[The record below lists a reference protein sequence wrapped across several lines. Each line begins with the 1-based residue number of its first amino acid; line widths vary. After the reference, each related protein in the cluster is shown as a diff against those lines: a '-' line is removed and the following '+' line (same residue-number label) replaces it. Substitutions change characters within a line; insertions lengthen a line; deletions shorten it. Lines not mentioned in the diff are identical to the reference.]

1 VALSNLRGKQ
11 GLKVC
16 KYGEGDWVMP
26 APEIPVLILSDLGM
40 LEASGVLRKQW
51 LRFGCAL
58 KAAGI
63 QPFVLAPVSPQHI
76 DPELGSYYHIA
87 LWGRSSRLLRQRQ
100 RVEVDNYP
108 QLEELLALLS
118 PAIRIEPELLRAVRH
133 LLPDAEFDTGIEA
146 AFWQHSDMDVSPVA
160 CALRPESVEKHR
172 INFKVQSPN
181 LQRDVLKLIR
191 QHHAHLFAAIM
202 HEETLIWAELVSDE
216 LVMEFQQEIQQANI
230 FLRKTAKMFYSQRE
244 HLGDSY
250 KAYGK
255 RLVNRAHKG
264 LRQQHDALAVV
275 AAVYSMD
282 ELREKR
288 SVLPTEGINRQEWER
303 VLAQGNKQRREC
315 VLYQYGDE
323 LRLAENNAD
332 TPLGSFVAEMT
343 LTNDL
348 LSVQTETVDGETSE
362 LYFQGNTDEIFLT
375 SLEQNIQQL
384 TLQSGDETLILR
396 GFNKPDW
403 VHRMGR
409 DSKGLWIE
417 FSQHN
422 KEYRIYWPV
431 WGSELGYDEYG
442 LYADIIING
451 ITQRCRW
458 IPPGEFLMGSPKKEI
473 GRVNHE
479 VQHSVSITHGYW
491 LADTACTQSLW
502 EAVMGNNPAYFTGDK
517 DNPVEQVSWDNAQ
530 DFFKRL
536 SALIPGLDAH
546 LPTEAQWE
554 YACRAGTI
562 TPFSIGE
569 NISPIEVNYDGYFPH
584 REETVPVKSLPPNPW
599 GLYEMHGNV
608 WEWCEDW
615 YNTYSAKPVVDPIGK
630 TSFIRV
636 LRGGAVN
643 QNSRC
648 VRSAHRYGS
657 TPDHCG
663 NTFGFRF
670 VLGKVTK
677 STVKAHRKPSV
688 YVSYSWTAERA
699 NPLIDELG
707 HACTAYGLSFTR
719 DGNRLRHGDLIRNFM
734 DELNSNGNI
743 ILILSRSYFKSEYCM
758 YELLQIWRNRS
769 LWKNIHPILV
779 GDIQMDDVNFQLELI
794 NYWERKTKDLQYEI
808 SKQNQENIIPLTE
821 RLVVFTIIF
830 RDISQIVGFF
840 SDINAISLY
849 ELRQQKFQPLLKN
862 IAMQSRIDE
871 LEREIKIFKSSSVSD
886 YKDISEWL
894 SVNKESLVDRM
905 YNAIIEEFGNLITFE
920 KNIADSFEVKIFK
933 INLSHFIEQLDFCLL
948 AQNTD
953 LIDEPVFEIFIEKRF
968 YEFAFSLLIKRVPD
982 HVADESVRKLKYYVD
997 YLVERL

>member
-1 VALSNLRGKQ
+1 MSVERQSKLTSRAELVLWLQQSGESIDSIHSVARFAGFQWQEESLFKPKRMVTESVSTVQQPEQTVVLPRIIANSQRVTARWFRVAKHSRLQADDIDATLNPDEPFSIQGISDFSPEELESSDQPPLVLQPLVNWARLWPVLKRSLSADVERDVDFTRLVQQVSRGEWVRHLPKQSRPYWSSDMVLLLDFNTRVLPFWDDFHQLHVALSNLRGKQ

-288 SVLPTEGINRQEWER
+288 SVLPPEGINRQEWER

-473 GRVNHE
+473 GRLDHE
-479 VQHSVSITHGYW
+479 IQHSVTITQGYW
-491 LADTACTQSLW
+491 LADTTCTQFLW
-502 EAVMGNNPAYFTGDK
+502 EAVMGNNPAYFREDK
-517 DNPVEQVSWDNAQ
+517 NNPVEQVSWDNAQ

-536 SALIPGLDAH
+536 STLIPGLDAH

-562 TPFSIGE
+562 TPFSFGE
-569 NISPIEVNYDGYFPH
+569 NITPTEVNYDGDSH
-584 REETVPVKSLPPNPW
+584 REKTVPVKSLPPNPW

-608 WEWCEDW
+608 WEWCDDW
-615 YNTYSAKPVVDPIGK
+615 HNTYPAKPVVDPIGK

-636 LRGGAVN
+636 LRGGAAN
-643 QNSRC
+643 QNSRY
-648 VRSAHRYGS
+648 VRSAHRHGS

-670 VLGKVTK
+670 ALGKVNK
-677 STVKAHRKPSV
+677 SAVKPHRKPSV
-688 YVSYSWTAERA
+688 YT
-699 NPLIDELG
+699 I
-707 HACTAYGLSFTR
+707 
-719 DGNRLRHGDLIRNFM
+719 GN
-734 DELNSNGNI
+734 
-743 ILILSRSYFKSEYCM
+743 
-758 YELLQIWRNRS
+758 
-769 LWKNIHPILV
+769 
-779 GDIQMDDVNFQLELI
+779 
-794 NYWERKTKDLQYEI
+794 
-808 SKQNQENIIPLTE
+808 
-821 RLVVFTIIF
+821 
-830 RDISQIVGFF
+830 
-840 SDINAISLY
+840 
-849 ELRQQKFQPLLKN
+849 
-862 IAMQSRIDE
+862 
-871 LEREIKIFKSSSVSD
+871 
-886 YKDISEWL
+886 
-894 SVNKESLVDRM
+894 
-905 YNAIIEEFGNLITFE
+905 
-920 KNIADSFEVKIFK
+920 
-933 INLSHFIEQLDFCLL
+933 
-948 AQNTD
+948 
-953 LIDEPVFEIFIEKRF
+953 
-968 YEFAFSLLIKRVPD
+968 
-982 HVADESVRKLKYYVD
+982 
-997 YLVERL
+997 